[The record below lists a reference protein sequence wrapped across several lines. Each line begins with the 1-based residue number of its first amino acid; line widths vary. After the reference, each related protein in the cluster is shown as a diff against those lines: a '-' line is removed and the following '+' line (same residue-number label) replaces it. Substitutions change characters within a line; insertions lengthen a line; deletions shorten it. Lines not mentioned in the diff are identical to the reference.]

1 MTLVPPGNGVQL
13 QSMHLSP
20 YQPQQ
25 QVYPYLNQIAYR
37 APAPLALPPPRPT
50 PLLSPP
56 VQQYTP
62 VAAAPQ
68 PTRYY
73 NPLDP
78 LGLFNNPVW
87 HSLFPG
93 LVVPQPQSVS
103 AYESESNLD
112 VEPVSKPVY
121 AEVPKKAQLSPN
133 EKLATCCQKRGLSP
147 SCQTLCNYDTFTD
160 RSLVTAVITNQC
172 PGHELETA
180 FNCAT
185 AMADHSECCIRNG
198 IGSYNGGRCMVF
210 CTTHL
215 GNPGNTLQY
224 IDCLQVFGRIKNC
237 YREYH
242 LTHPNLFGDF

>member
-1 MTLVPPGNGVQL
+1 M
-13 QSMHLSP
+13 SP

-50 PLLSPP
+50 PLLSPA

-62 VAAAPQ
+62 VAAAAAPQ

-78 LGLFNNPVW
+78 LGLFNNP
-87 HSLFPG
+87 
-93 LVVPQPQSVS
+93 
-103 AYESESNLD
+103 
-112 VEPVSKPVY
+112 
-121 AEVPKKAQLSPN
+121 
-133 EKLATCCQKRGLSP
+133 
-147 SCQTLCNYDTFTD
+147 
-160 RSLVTAVITNQC
+160 LVTAVITNQC